1 MRYHELI
8 GLIDDVFAKYRKEE
22 CSPDSKWTPY
32 CYYKNLS
39 DAKNDYSV
47 YVGSKGLR
55 EDLESILTRLQEE
68 EKFEFTEKQWEA
80 LGLTL
85 EPVNTQHNDECYE
98 KLYKD
103 QWLYINP
110 IKKLSTDSNEKLTR
124 IARMESH
131 KEKVCNINSL
141 LSNDS

>member
-8 GLIDDVFAKYRKEE
+8 GLLDDTFAKYRKEE

-32 CYYKNLS
+32 CYYKNL
-39 DAKNDYSV
+39 DDVKNDYSV

-55 EDLESILTRLQEE
+55 EELESILTRLQEE

-85 EPVNTQHNDECYE
+85 ELANSQHNDDGAWTDIKYMAKHNFIKSVDAFLNTQHVH
-98 KLYKD
+98 L
-103 QWLYINP
+103 
-110 IKKLSTDSNEKLTR
+110 
-124 IARMESH
+124 H
-131 KEKVCNINSL
+131 
-141 LSNDS
+141 